1 MITQFAPAKVNLAL
15 HVTGQRPD
23 GYHLLDSLVVFAGI
37 GDRVSVSSDDTLSLE
52 VIGADIAEVP
62 SDARNLVLKAA
73 RLFDEDKG
81 AKIVLEKNLP
91 TASGIG
97 GGSSDAAAALR
108 ALSTL
113 WNLPL
118 PSTDN
123 VLRLGADLPVCMK
136 PEPQRMRGIGEIL
149 DPAPALPRM
158 HMVLANPRVGVTTP
172 SVFGRMTNKIN
183 PPLEDIPANMDA
195 AQLVHW
201 LARQRNDLEV
211 PAISGLPV
219 IQDVLNALEDIPSC
233 CLARMSGSGAT
244 CFGLFETA
252 AQARLAEDTLRAE
265 HQDWWVASGPMLL
278 D

>member
-23 GYHLLDSLVVFAGI
+23 GYHFLDSLVVFAGI

-52 VIGADIAEVP
+52 VIGPDIAEVP

-81 AKIVLEKNLP
+81 AKIVLDKNLP

-108 ALSTL
+108 ALSAL

-136 PEPQRMRGIGEIL
+136 PEPQRMRGIGEIVG
-149 DPAPALPRM
+149 PAPALPRM

-183 PPLEDIPANMDA
+183 PSLEDIPTNMDA
-195 AQLVHW
+195 AQFVHW
-201 LARQRNDLEV
+201 LSRQRNDLEV

>member
-108 ALSTL
+108 ALSAL

-149 DPAPALPRM
+149 DPAPALPGM

-183 PPLEDIPANMDA
+183 PPLEDIPANMDT

-201 LARQRNDLEV
+201 LSRQRNDLEV

-219 IQDVLNALEDIPSC
+219 IQDVLDALEDIPSC

-278 D
+278 N

>member
-108 ALSTL
+108 ALSAL

-149 DPAPALPRM
+149 DPAPALPGM
-158 HMVLANPRVGVTTP
+158 HMVLANPRVGVTTT

-201 LARQRNDLEV
+201 LSRQRNDLEV

-219 IQDVLNALEDIPSC
+219 IQDVLDALEDIPSC

-252 AQARLAEDTLRAE
+252 AQARLAEDTLRAK

>member
-108 ALSTL
+108 ALSAL

-118 PSTDN
+118 PSTDS

-149 DPAPALPRM
+149 DPAPVLPRM

-172 SVFGRMTNKIN
+172 
-183 PPLEDIPANMDA
+183 
-195 AQLVHW
+195 
-201 LARQRNDLEV
+201 
-211 PAISGLPV
+211 
-219 IQDVLNALEDIPSC
+219 
-233 CLARMSGSGAT
+233 
-244 CFGLFETA
+244 
-252 AQARLAEDTLRAE
+252 
-265 HQDWWVASGPMLL
+265 
-278 D
+278 

>member
-97 GGSSDAAAALR
+97 GGSSDAASALR
-108 ALSTL
+108 ALSAL

-118 PSTDN
+118 PSNDN

-149 DPAPALPRM
+149 NPAPALPRM

-183 PPLEDIPANMDA
+183 PPLDDIPANMDA
-195 AQLVHW
+195 AQFVHW
-201 LARQRNDLEV
+201 LSRQRNDLEV
-211 PAISGLPV
+211 PAISGLPI

-252 AQARLAEDTLRAE
+252 AQARLADDTLRAE

>member
-1 MITQFAPAKVNLAL
+1 MITQIAPAKVNLAL

-108 ALSTL
+108 ALSAL

-149 DPAPALPRM
+149 NPAPALPGM

-183 PPLEDIPANMDA
+183 PPLEDIPASMDA
-195 AQLVHW
+195 AQFVHW
-201 LARQRNDLEV
+201 LSRQRNDLEV

-265 HQDWWVASGPMLL
+265 HQDWWVASGPMLP

>member
-97 GGSSDAAAALR
+97 GGSSDAAASLR
-108 ALSTL
+108 ALSAL

-149 DPAPALPRM
+149 DPVPALPGM

-201 LARQRNDLEV
+201 LSRQRNDLEV

-219 IQDVLNALEDIPSC
+219 IQDVLDALEDIPSC

-252 AQARLAEDTLRAE
+252 AQARLAEDTLRAK

>member
-108 ALSTL
+108 ALSAL

-149 DPAPALPRM
+149 DPAPVLPRM

-183 PPLEDIPANMDA
+183 PPLEDTPAKMDA
-195 AQLVHW
+195 AQFVHW
-201 LARQRNDLEV
+201 LSRQRNDLEV

-219 IQDVLNALEDIPSC
+219 IQDVLDALEDIPSC

-252 AQARLAEDTLRAE
+252 AQAHLAEDTLRAE

-278 D
+278 N

>member
-1 MITQFAPAKVNLAL
+1 
-15 HVTGQRPD
+15 
-23 GYHLLDSLVVFAGI
+23 
-37 GDRVSVSSDDTLSLE
+37 
-52 VIGADIAEVP
+52 
-62 SDARNLVLKAA
+62 
-73 RLFDEDKG
+73 
-81 AKIVLEKNLP
+81 
-91 TASGIG
+91 
-97 GGSSDAAAALR
+97 
-108 ALSTL
+108 
-113 WNLPL
+113 
-118 PSTDN
+118 
-123 VLRLGADLPVCMK
+123 
-136 PEPQRMRGIGEIL
+136 
-149 DPAPALPRM
+149 M

-201 LARQRNDLEV
+201 LSRQRNDLEV